1 MHVLASQIKS
11 KFLRCKYFLVCNVL
25 WSNFQDILKI
35 LTFFKE
41 TEFLKKYVSFNA
53 CKMWDQLY
61 LYLKKKIR
69 RYILKMNVAP
79 QKDMV
84 FFFNCRVTKI

>member
-1 MHVLASQIKS
+1 MHVLASQIKN

-53 CKMWDQLY
+53 VKMWDQLY
-61 LYLKKKIR
+61 LYLEKKKLGGNECSSSE
-69 RYILKMNVAP
+69 RY
-79 QKDMV
+79 V
-84 FFFNCRVTKI
+84 FFQL